1 MPCQIPDHS
10 PILTVEEGRKI
21 AAGLSSLCCK
31 SLLVKNKKK
40 FFLIVLESNKRF
52 DSKAVAKQIGCGH
65 LLFASA
71 EDLRNKLNTFA
82 GAVSLLGLLFNEEK
96 DVQLIFDEDV
106 LKAEYIDCH
115 PCIND
120 CSLKM
125 SVADI
130 IGKLLPQLGIEYKT
144 IQMA

>member
-1 MPCQIPDHS
+1 M
-10 PILTVEEGRKI
+10 
-21 AAGLSSLCCK
+21 
-31 SLLVKNKKK
+31 
-40 FFLIVLESNKRF
+40 
-52 DSKAVAKQIGCGH
+52 
-65 LLFASA
+65 
-71 EDLRNKLNTFA
+71 NTFA